1 MLNVVLVDDNK
12 IELNNILDILEQT
25 DDIHVN
31 QTFSN
36 GEDAY
41 NYLKMNNVD
50 LIITDVKMPRMDGI
64 ELIKAIRADKMSLD
78 IILISGYSDFEI
90 AQKAIGLDVVSFV
103 MKPIIDDQLETAVKK
118 VVDKNKEKLMEKNK
132 YDELLNLVKTS
143 ENILYG
149 QYIRNIIAGNLKKDE
164 ECEFLKQIFNKFKSY
179 CNVVFVI
186 KLIGDDFKTIFAN
199 NCMINDELSK
209 IKKTN
214 ISFYP
219 TYMNEDEVT
228 VAAVGSDCDVLIDEI
243 ISFRNKLIE
252 KYDFN
257 MVLVISTCGDD
268 LYYSDRLY
276 NECKK
281 ALDNI
286 SLNGN
291 KIFICEGEE
300 SQDYNILDLT
310 NVQNEVV
317 RMVYENNVAEIKRF
331 INKYL
336 SFYSNEKKHDM
347 RNFVYMYVNILEIIL
362 SDIGS
367 SFDDIIEIKAVW
379 KKLVNCED
387 IINLQNFLEN
397 LTFCVIS
404 LVNKSDV
411 RTIKIVDDIKGIIAE
426 NYAHKISVDEIA
438 KRLNFSKRHLQRMF
452 MKNTGISIYEYLI
465 NYRIEKAKELIKNNV
480 PVKEVA
486 EKTGYSNY
494 AYFLIVFKEKTGKT
508 PKEYKDG
515 GN

>member
-1 MLNVVLVDDNK
+1 MLKVVLVDDNK
-12 IELNNILDILEQT
+12 IELNNILEILEQIG
-25 DDIHVN
+25 DIDIKH
-31 QTFSN
+31 TFSN

-41 NYLKMNNVD
+41 NYLKMNDID
-50 LIITDVKMPRMDGI
+50 LLITDAKMPRMDGI
-64 ELIKAIRADKMSLD
+64 ELIRAIRADKMNLD

-90 AQKAIGLDVVSFV
+90 AQKAIGLDVMSFV
-103 MKPIIDDQLETAVKK
+103 MKPIIDDRLEDAVRK
-118 VVDKNKEKLMEKNK
+118 VIDKNKEKLMEKNK
-132 YDELLNLVKTS
+132 YNELLDLVKTS

-149 QYIRNIIAGNLKKDE
+149 QYIRNIIAGNLKRNE
-164 ECEFLKQIFNKFKSY
+164 ETDFFKQIFNKFKSY

-209 IKKTN
+209 IKKPN

-228 VAAVGSDCDVLIDEI
+228 VAAVGCDCEVLIDEI
-243 ISFRNKLIE
+243 ISFRNNLIK
-252 KYDFN
+252 KYDFT
-257 MVLVISTCGDD
+257 MVLVISTCSDD

-286 SLNGN
+286 ALNNN
-291 KIFICEGEE
+291 KIFICESEE
-300 SQDYNILDLT
+300 SQDYNLLDL
-310 NVQNEVV
+310 NNIQNEVV
-317 RMVYENNVAEIKRF
+317 RLVYENNVAEIKKF
-331 INKYL
+331 IGEYL
-336 SFYSNEKKHDM
+336 SIYSNEKRHDM

-387 IINLQNFLEN
+387 IVNLQNFLEN

-404 LVNKSDV
+404 IVNKSDL
-411 RTIKIVDDIKGIIAE
+411 RTVKVVDDIKEIIAE

-438 KRLNFSKRHLQRMF
+438 KRLNFSKRHLQRIF
-452 MKNTGISIYEYLI
+452 IKNTGISIYEYLI
-465 NYRIEKAKELIKNNV
+465 NYRIERAKEMIKDNV
-480 PVKEVA
+480 PIKEVA
-486 EKTGYSNY
+486 ERTGYSNY
-494 AYFLIVFKEKTGKT
+494 AYFLIVFKEKTGKS
-508 PKEYKDG
+508 PKEYK
-515 GN
+515 GNTN